1 MKREPLK
8 VEITEMFMA
17 QADHD
22 RCFYGIIKRSKDA
35 DGNPHL
41 FSRIVINDGII
52 QACASDQKV
61 LGKML
66 DEMCIMVLDKN
77 LHEDEGISKWFEYP
91 SHFTIPFSRQ
101 FNQMFLN

>member
-1 MKREPLK
+1 MGKEEKDNKDRF
-8 VEITEMFMA
+8 EIIEMFMA
-17 QADHD
+17 QADHE

-41 FSRIVINDGII
+41 FSRIIINDGII

-66 DEMCIMVLDKN
+66 DEMCIMVLDMG
-77 LHEDEGISKWFEYP
+77 LHNDSGVYTEIFGDKY
-91 SHFTIPFSRQ
+91 
-101 FNQMFLN
+101 FLN